1 MEPGRIFKDRRD
13 LNDGKG
19 LIQSEKPKINKG
31 V

>member
-1 MEPGRIFKDRRD
+1 MGSGRIFKDRRD

-19 LIQSEKPKINKG
+19 LIQSEKLKINRG